1 MPSLQYILHP
11 QHTHTHTH
19 THLCVC
25 TCVTPHRA
33 PCLSALTACMPSLA
47 LCVCACQRACRCRV
61 NSMQRQLECDANA
74 TLFLKQRKLSFYLDR
89 VTDGAPSLSLYHHL
103 SPHSLNSLCFSGKVV
118 CEAGADKTERGR
130 EGERE
135 RGREGERA
143 RACERESEREGK
155 RKRERERVTESAG
168 AR

>member
-1 MPSLQYILHP
+1 
-11 QHTHTHTH
+11 
-19 THLCVC
+19 
-25 TCVTPHRA
+25 
-33 PCLSALTACMPSLA
+33 
-47 LCVCACQRACRCRV
+47 
-61 NSMQRQLECDANA
+61 MQRQLECDANA

-135 RGREGERA
+135 RGREGERE
-143 RACERESEREGK
+143 RAHVNERVRGRERERESESE
-155 RKRERERVTESAG
+155 
-168 AR
+168 

>member
-1 MPSLQYILHP
+1 
-11 QHTHTHTH
+11 
-19 THLCVC
+19 
-25 TCVTPHRA
+25 
-33 PCLSALTACMPSLA
+33 
-47 LCVCACQRACRCRV
+47 
-61 NSMQRQLECDANA
+61 MQRQLECDANA

-130 EGERE
+130 EGER
-135 RGREGERA
+135 A